1 MMLIRLPDELFNRVP
16 EISENLGKSIGDYL
30 TELLEQAVRAHELGC
45 SLKDAVDLY
54 ERTVKERKTPEE
66 SELVEAPSVA
76 EVFER
81 MLAPRLRPE
90 LSECEESKML
100 SRFIS
105 QLSKKPSTPR

>member
-1 MMLIRLPDELFNRVP
+1 
-16 EISENLGKSIGDYL
+16 
-30 TELLEQAVRAHELGC
+30 AVRAHELGC

-81 MLAPRLRPE
+81 MLESKLRPDIGE
-90 LSECEESKML
+90 SEERKMH
-100 SRFIS
+100 SEFVS
-105 QLSKKPSTPR
+105 QLSER